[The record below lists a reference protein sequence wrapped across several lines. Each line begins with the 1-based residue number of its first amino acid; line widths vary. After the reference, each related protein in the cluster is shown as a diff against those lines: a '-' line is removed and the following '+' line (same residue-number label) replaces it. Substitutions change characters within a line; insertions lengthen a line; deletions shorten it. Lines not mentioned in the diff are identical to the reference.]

1 MVRIIVLLTLAFVLW
16 YLWRETKKLNTLS
29 AEKRRAVIWRSVF
42 IGVFVVTLL
51 LVITGR
57 AHWLSA
63 AIAGLLPAMKGL
75 LTTAL
80 RAAPLLKFW
89 GKASSAAFGTEG
101 IGPTL
106 RTQHLEIKINLT
118 NGAMDGTVRKGTY
131 AESRL
136 STLSREQLNQLL
148 STYQNSDRE
157 SSLLLNAYMARR
169 FTGFEEAKTTS
180 PPLSGNS
187 DEEAWQILGLQPGA
201 SREDI
206 GKAHKSLMQKL
217 HPDRGG
223 NDYLAAKVNAAK
235 DQLLKGL

>member
-1 MVRIIVLLTLAFVLW
+1 MVRIVVLLVLAFVLW
-16 YLWRETKKLNTLS
+16 YLWRETKKLSTLS

-42 IGVFVVTLL
+42 IGVFVVTVL

-136 STLSREQLNQLL
+136 STLSREQLSQLL
-148 STYQNSDRE
+148 SAYQNSDRE
-157 SSLLLNAYMARR
+157 SGLLLNAYMARR

-187 DEEAWQILGLQPGA
+187 DEEALQILGLQPGA

-206 GKAHKSLMQKL
+206 GKAHKSLIQKL

>member
-1 MVRIIVLLTLAFVLW
+1 MVRIVVLLVLAFVLW
-16 YLWRETKKLNTLS
+16 YLWRETKKLSTLS

-42 IGVFVVTLL
+42 IGVFVVTVL

-63 AIAGLLPAMKGL
+63 AIAGLLPAIKGL

-136 STLSREQLNQLL
+136 STLSREQLSQLL

-157 SSLLLNAYMARR
+157 SGLLLNAYMARR

-187 DEEAWQILGLQPGA
+187 DEEALQILGLQPGA

-206 GKAHKSLMQKL
+206 GKAHKSLIQKL

>member
-1 MVRIIVLLTLAFVLW
+1 MVRIVVLLVLAFVLW

-42 IGVFVVTLL
+42 IGVFVVTVL

-136 STLSREQLNQLL
+136 STLSREQLSQLL

-157 SSLLLNAYMARR
+157 SGLLLNAYMARR
-169 FTGFEEAKTTS
+169 FTGFEETKTTS

-206 GKAHKSLMQKL
+206 SKAHKSLMQKL

>member
-1 MVRIIVLLTLAFVLW
+1 MVRIIVLLVLAFVLW

-131 AESRL
+131 AQSRL
-136 STLSREQLNQLL
+136 STLSREQLSQLL

-157 SSLLLNAYMARR
+157 SGLLLNAYMARR

-206 GKAHKSLMQKL
+206 SKAHKSLMQKL

>member
-1 MVRIIVLLTLAFVLW
+1 MVRIIVLLVLAFVLW

-131 AESRL
+131 AQSRL
-136 STLSREQLNQLL
+136 STLSREQLSQLL

-157 SSLLLNAYMARR
+157 SGLLLNAYMARR

-206 GKAHKSLMQKL
+206 GKAHKSLIQKL